1 MHSGTTPERV
11 AAAARGPRGC
21 PPRRAPL
28 APRLT
33 SRSRGHW
40 ESLTRCTMR
49 LLHESRAV
57 VFTDVRGVRS
67 GTHVNK
73 LFPQHRHGTEDRRP
87 LPSCWSDLR
96 RENRKETTNARNLQ
110 RPLRT
115 RPLQRTRLGTRT
127 ALSWRQR
134 RGERYGKTAP
144 RTRPRLAARS
154 RVAQT
159 RGALQPRSGEWGEV
173 HGHGRVQRAA
183 CGFLTLPRPW
193 RLQPPDAGAARVGGR
208 RLVTRLGG
216 TSPPGRREHFLKGR
230 FQESRLRQSPTGS
243 LAASGCASSFAA
255 GRGRGRKRPFSTWR
269 RRRPLGTCVTRLGRP
284 SVRPQPC

>member
-1 MHSGTTPERV
+1 MQGCTNRGREPGGAKAPAVDASTFLHTATMAGVACYPKHALRV
-11 AAAARGPRGC
+11 
-21 PPRRAPL
+21 
-28 APRLT
+28 
-33 SRSRGHW
+33 
-40 ESLTRCTMR
+40 R
-49 LLHESRAV
+49 LLTPA
-57 VFTDVRGVRS
+57 
-67 GTHVNK
+67 
-73 LFPQHRHGTEDRRP
+73 PARHGGRATSALLPVRP
-87 LPSCWSDLR
+87 QEGESEGNDKCEKSSTPSADTGR
-96 RENRKETTNARNLQ
+96 Q
-110 RPLRT
+110 T

-144 RTRPRLAARS
+144 RTRPHLAARS

-183 CGFLTLPRPW
+183 CGFLALRRPW

-243 LAASGCASSFAA
+243 LAASGCAFSFAA
-255 GRGRGRKRPFSTWR
+255 GPWTWA
-269 RRRPLGTCVTRLGRP
+269 
-284 SVRPQPC
+284 